1 MMQRREFIALL
12 GGAASWPLAARAQQA
27 RLPTIGYVGAN
38 TPAAQIQWTSAFVQ
52 RLHELGWI
60 EGRNVAIE
68 YRWAEG
74 RTERYAEI
82 VAEFVRL
89 NVDVILTHGTPA
101 TVRAKQTTPV
111 IPIVFT
117 VVGDPIGTGLVA
129 SLARPGGNLT
139 GQSVM
144 VSDLAA
150 KRLELLQEVV
160 PKLRRLGIL
169 GNADNPGT
177 VLEMDAVQATTRKLG
192 LQISRFGIRRAED
205 ITPAFEALRG
215 TTDAL
220 YISGDPL
227 VLTNGIRINT
237 LAVGARLPSINIA
250 KEYVQAG
257 GLISYGP
264 NYPDLYRRAADHVD
278 KILRGL
284 KPSDIP
290 VEQPIKFDLIINLT
304 TAKALGLTIPQ
315 ALLARADEVIE

>member
-1 MMQRREFIALL
+1 MQFGQLKRREFILL
-12 GGAASWPLAARAQQA
+12 LCGAAAWPLAAQAQQA

-60 EGRNVAIE
+60 EARNVPIE

-117 VVGDPIGTGLVA
+117 VVGDPIGTGLAA

-139 GQSVM
+139 GQSIM

-160 PKLRRLGIL
+160 PKLHRLGIPWQRRQSL
-169 GNADNPGT
+169 DRARNGRGSGDNP
-177 VLEMDAVQATTRKLG
+177 
-192 LQISRFGIRRAED
+192 
-205 ITPAFEALRG
+205 
-215 TTDAL
+215 
-220 YISGDPL
+220 
-227 VLTNGIRINT
+227 
-237 LAVGARLPSINIA
+237 
-250 KEYVQAG
+250 
-257 GLISYGP
+257 
-264 NYPDLYRRAADHVD
+264 
-278 KILRGL
+278 
-284 KPSDIP
+284 
-290 VEQPIKFDLIINLT
+290 
-304 TAKALGLTIPQ
+304 
-315 ALLARADEVIE
+315 